1 MRKGTSGIE
10 DFEIVFGMF
19 FVGTPMIAVFAEAI
33 STAGDFSGA
42 NEFLKL
48 TYFLFI
54 FFLVGMLFLMDG
66 IARNKRNWDTK
77 RKGFVGYG
85 QITFIEPSGVLINN
99 EPQLKALV
107 RTYIPQLNVIIN
119 LDEVVGVGESPY
131 DIDSIVAVKYWD
143 FDINILGVVEDTSSL
158 PVKVQEVLLGRVVV
172 NEEKNDN
179 AWDKLD
185 TENWTLTEEAFPE
198 DMGITR
204 QKDDM
209 SYSDDESPVVLRKPV
224 ITRKDITAMW
234 ARRVLTCA
242 IMYAGIVVVLVKIKF
257 GIF

>member
-19 FVGTPMIAVFAEAI
+19 FAGTPMIAVFAEAF
-33 STAGDFSGA
+33 STAGDFSEA
-42 NEFLKL
+42 NEFMKL

-66 IARNKRNWDTK
+66 IARIKRNWDTK

-85 QITFIEPSGVLINN
+85 QITSIEPSGVLINN
-99 EPQLKALV
+99 EPQLKVLV
-107 RTYIPQLNVIIN
+107 HTFIPQLNIIIN

-131 DIDSIVAVKYWD
+131 DIGSIVAVKYWD

-158 PVKVQEVLLGRVVV
+158 PVKVQEVLLGRVAI
-172 NEEKNDN
+172 NEEKSNDV
-179 AWDKLD
+179 WDKLD

-224 ITRKDITAMW
+224 ITRKDIFDIW
-234 ARRVLTCA
+234 ARRVLKCA
-242 IMYAGIVVVLVKIKF
+242 VMYAVIVVILVKIKF